1 MSVDKMGTDGSDIA
15 IQTKQA
21 AEHAYGVLERL
32 IIRNKLGPGERIN
45 VDSLSAKMGI
55 SRSPIVYALQ
65 RLQAEG
71 LVRVEPR
78 RGVFVRELSLNEV
91 SELFDV
97 RLALELYGLSRASL
111 MAGEEVMRELGSLA
125 ASMEVTAEGDM
136 WIEYDRMIR
145 LDREFH
151 YRMMEPLRNKYLLK
165 VYNNLSIQWQVSRSF
180 YRSKSHEAKSVLA
193 EHRELLRAYE
203 ARDAEALQR
212 AVTIHSEGTRAR
224 VARRLE
230 QTAGQASGGRAGF
243 HHAS

>member
-1 MSVDKMGTDGSDIA
+1 MGTESSDIA
-15 IQTKQA
+15 IQAKQA
-21 AEHAYGVLERL
+21 AEHAYDVLERL
-32 IIRNKLGPGERIN
+32 IIRNELGPGERIN

-55 SRSPIVYALQ
+55 SRTPIVYALQ

-71 LVRVEPR
+71 LVRVESR
-78 RGVFVRELSLNEV
+78 RGVFVRELRLNEV
-91 SELFDV
+91 SEVFDV
-97 RLALELYGLSRASL
+97 RLALELYGLPRASL

-125 ASMEVTAEGDM
+125 ASMEATAKGDM
-136 WIEYDRMIR
+136 WIEYDRLIR

-151 YRMMEPLRNKYLLK
+151 YRMMEPLKNKYLLK
-165 VYNNLSIQWQVSRSF
+165 VYNSLSIQWQVSRSF

-230 QTAGQASGGRAGF
+230 
-243 HHAS
+243 